1 MSEIRIKWDEG
12 DGYIT
17 TTEKG
22 TGDAEVPFSS
32 IANEGIDRTNVVSVT
47 TKEGVTRSIKVNQIG
62 LRETFN
68 TSDVGEFVCSDG
80 STFNVLKDGVQQ

>member
-1 MSEIRIKWDEG
+1 MSEIKIKWDEG

-22 TGDAEVPFSS
+22 TGDAEVPFAS
-32 IANEGIDRTNVVSVT
+32 IANEGIDR
-47 TKEGVTRSIKVNQIG
+47 IKVNQIG

-68 TSDVGEFVCSDG
+68 SADVGEFVCADG
-80 STFNVLKDGVQQ
+80 STFNVLKDGV

>member
-17 TTEKG
+17 TIGSG
-22 TGDAEVPFSS
+22 TGDAEVPFAS

-62 LRETFN
+62 LRETFD
-68 TSDVGEFVCSDG
+68 TTDVGAFVCTDG
-80 STFNVLKDGVQQ
+80 TFNVLK

>member
-22 TGDAEVPFSS
+22 TGDAEVSFAS

-47 TKEGVTRSIKVNQIG
+47 TKEGVTRSIQVNQIG
-62 LRETFN
+62 LRETFD
-68 TSDVGEFVCSDG
+68 TTDVGAFTCTDG
-80 STFNVLKDGVQQ
+80 TFNVLK